1 MAAGNSASDNVNAAV
16 DSLKAASDNVNAVTD
31 SLNAASDNVNAA
43 ADSRNA
49 DSDNV
54 NVAADSQNAKA
65 SGKKE
70 TSSTDFAARIRN
82 EFKMKENDIKSYSA
96 LTLAY
101 IGDDVFDIVIRT
113 IVVERGNC
121 PVNKL
126 HRRVS
131 ELVKAAS
138 QCKMIELIEK
148 DLTEEEMAV
157 FKRGRNAKSYT
168 MAKNA
173 TMNDYRMA
181 TGMEALMGYLYLTGQ
196 TERYVYLIKLAL
208 ERFEAK

>member
-1 MAAGNSASDNVNAAV
+1 MAAGDSASDNVNVAADSQNAASDSVNAAADSLNAASDNVNAAV
-16 DSLKAASDNVNAVTD
+16 DSLKAA
-31 SLNAASDNVNAA
+31 
-43 ADSRNA
+43 ADGN
-49 DSDNV
+49 
-54 NVAADSQNAKA
+54 NAKA

-70 TSSTDFAARIRN
+70 TSDTDFAARIRK
-82 EFKMKENDIKSYSA
+82 EFRIKENDIKSYSA

-173 TMNDYRMA
+173 TVNDYRMA

>member
-1 MAAGNSASDNVNAAV
+1 MAAGDSA
-16 DSLKAASDNVNAVTD
+16 
-31 SLNAASDNVNAA
+31 
-43 ADSRNA
+43 
-49 DSDNV
+49 SDNV
-54 NVAADSQNAKA
+54 NVAADSQNAASDSVNAAADSLNSASDNVNTATDSLNAKA

-82 EFKMKENDIKSYSA
+82 EFKIKENDIKSYSA

-173 TMNDYRMA
+173 TVNDYRMA

>member
-1 MAAGNSASDNVNAAV
+1 MAAGNSATDNVNTVA
-16 DSLKAASDNVNAVTD
+16 D
-31 SLNAASDNVNAA
+31 SLNSASD
-43 ADSRNA
+43 
-49 DSDNV
+49 
-54 NVAADSQNAKA
+54 
-65 SGKKE
+65 KKE
-70 TSSTDFAARIRN
+70 TSGTDFAARIRN
-82 EFKMKENDIKSYSA
+82 EFKIKENDIKSYSA

-173 TMNDYRMA
+173 TVNDYRMA